1 MEEWREV
8 RGVGEYIGLYEVSNL
23 GRIRTIATGY
33 IRSLTVSDR
42 GYLTV
47 LFKRRGN
54 SKRFYVHRL
63 VANAFIP
70 NPNNKRTVNH
80 IDGNKQ
86 NNNVDNLEWATY
98 EENISHSWKTGLR
111 SSTKEQ
117 REAVSRLR
125 SKPVLRID
133 PRTNEVC
140 EFKSATEA
148 AKCVDGHQANISAC
162 CRNKLKT
169 AYGYFWKFAEK

>member
-8 RGVGEYIGLYEVSNL
+8 RGVGEYAGLYEVSNL
-23 GRIRTIATGY
+23 GRIRTIATGR
-33 IRSLTVSDR
+33 IRSLTVSNR

-54 SKRFYVHRL
+54 GKRFYVHRL

-111 SSTKEQ
+111 SLTKEQ
-117 REAVSRLR
+117 REAVSRIR

-148 AKCVDGHQANISAC
+148 ARCVDGDQSNISAC

-169 AYGYFWKFAEK
+169 AYGYFWKFAD